1 MQTGAQRYL
10 PDTPVCARLHAPGT
24 DNPYVQDMS
33 DPVII
38 YDGECRFCQW
48 SVRRIRKLDRRRQ
61 FEFAPR
67 QTEGL
72 DQRFPVLTESDFNT
86 GLRLIDAEAVYVGAD
101 AIYQIYR
108 HLPPHNLVAW
118 LYRVPPFTQLARLGY
133 AIIARNRHRFGLVEC
148 DTGACA
154 VPVAATGES
163 SSATTMSS

>member
-1 MQTGAQRYL
+1 MTAI
-10 PDTPVCARLHAPGT
+10 PA
-24 DNPYVQDMS
+24 
-33 DPVII
+33 II

-133 AIIARNRHRFGLVEC
+133 AIIARNRHRFGLVEWSVNL
-148 DTGACA
+148 TLKRYPSLNFKP
-154 VPVAATGES
+154 PVSGDKCCRFS
-163 SSATTMSS
+163 IS